1 MVRFMKNVPKE
12 DLQAQIRRIKR
23 YERMMRQANQIL
35 AMGEA
40 PEESRTKLQLLLRKL
55 DAYYMSDRWKRDF
68 AADEAGLLPA
78 DLKRG
83 VLSEDGIYNL
93 LEHYEPQES

>member
-1 MVRFMKNVPKE
+1 MKNVPKE

-23 YERMMRQANQIL
+23 YERMMRQANRIL

-40 PEESRTKLQLLLRKL
+40 PEESRTKLQQLLHKL
-55 DAYYMSDRWKRDF
+55 DAYYRSDRWKCDF
-68 AADEAGLLPA
+68 AADEAGLLPS

-83 VLSEDGIYNL
+83 VLSEDGLYNL

>member
-55 DAYYMSDRWKRDF
+55 DAYYRSDRWKHDF
-68 AADEAGLLPA
+68 AADEAGLLPS

-83 VLSEDGIYNL
+83 VLSEDGLYNL

>member
-1 MVRFMKNVPKE
+1 MKNVPKE
-12 DLQAQIRRIKR
+12 DIQVQIRRIKR
-23 YERMMRQANQIL
+23 YERMMRQANRIL

-40 PEESRTKLQLLLRKL
+40 PEELRAKLQQLLHKL
-55 DAYYMSDRWKRDF
+55 DAYYRSDRWKRDF

-83 VLSEDGIYNL
+83 VLSEDGLYNL